1 MNQST
6 AQKTRD
12 NGQESKSHVLTLPL
26 ENTHVDRSPHTYE
39 RWLIAK
45 LMRMAGSPPL
55 RFRLW
60 NGDVIEP
67 EGQHA

>member
-39 RWLIAK
+39 R
-45 LMRMAGSPPL
+45 
-55 RFRLW
+55 
-60 NGDVIEP
+60 
-67 EGQHA
+67 